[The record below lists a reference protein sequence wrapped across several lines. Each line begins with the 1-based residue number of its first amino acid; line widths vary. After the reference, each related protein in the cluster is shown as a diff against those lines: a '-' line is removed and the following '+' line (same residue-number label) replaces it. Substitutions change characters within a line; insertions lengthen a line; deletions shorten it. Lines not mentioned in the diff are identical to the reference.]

1 MELWVEEWN
10 SDMWSAS
17 LLVDTHLILGILKKK
32 KNGSLAQENESNF
45 FAFKKRKW
53 TQQKAQSVCLLG
65 ILAEIGD
72 II

>member
-17 LLVDTHLILGILKKK
+17 LLVDTCLILGILK